1 MVPWILAVLYQ
12 PTWPLEDALR
22 PQRLW
27 LIASQPGL
35 ILAAIGL
42 GTALGVAL
50 YGAAALAVGAIL
62 VVIVVV
68 RRRRRIGDREPAAAT
83 VVLTIGRRPA
93 PAEPSSS
100 SNDL

>member
-1 MVPWILAVLYQ
+1 MSSRKEGAAIVGAGVAACAVCC
-12 PTWPLEDALR
+12 AGS
-22 PQRLW
+22 
-27 LIASQPGL
+27 IGG

-42 GTALGVAL
+42 GTAAGVAL

-68 RRRRRIGDREPAAAT
+68 RRRRRTNACEPTAET
-83 VVLTIGRRPA
+83 VVLTTGRRPA
-93 PAEPSSS
+93 PAEPWSS

>member
-1 MVPWILAVLYQ
+1 MSSRKEGAALVGAGVAACAVCC
-12 PTWPLEDALR
+12 AGS
-22 PQRLW
+22 
-27 LIASQPGL
+27 IGG

-42 GTALGVAL
+42 GTAVGVSL

>member
-1 MVPWILAVLYQ
+1 MSSRKEGAAIVGAGVAACAVCC
-12 PTWPLEDALR
+12 AGS
-22 PQRLW
+22 
-27 LIASQPGL
+27 IGG

-42 GTALGVAL
+42 GTAVGVSL

-68 RRRRRIGDREPAAAT
+68 RRRRRIGDREPAAAR

>member
-1 MVPWILAVLYQ
+1 MSSRKEGAAIVGAGVAACAVCC
-12 PTWPLEDALR
+12 AGS
-22 PQRLW
+22 
-27 LIASQPGL
+27 IGG

-42 GTALGVAL
+42 GTAVGVSL

>member
-1 MVPWILAVLYQ
+1 MSSPKEGAALVGAGVAACAVCC
-12 PTWPLEDALR
+12 AGS
-22 PQRLW
+22 
-27 LIASQPGL
+27 IGG

-42 GTALGVAL
+42 GTAVGVSL

>member
-1 MVPWILAVLYQ
+1 MSSRKEGAALVGAGVAACAVCC
-12 PTWPLEDALR
+12 AGS
-22 PQRLW
+22 
-27 LIASQPGL
+27 IGG

-42 GTALGVAL
+42 GTAVGVSL

-68 RRRRRIGDREPAAAT
+68 RRRRRIGDREPAVAT